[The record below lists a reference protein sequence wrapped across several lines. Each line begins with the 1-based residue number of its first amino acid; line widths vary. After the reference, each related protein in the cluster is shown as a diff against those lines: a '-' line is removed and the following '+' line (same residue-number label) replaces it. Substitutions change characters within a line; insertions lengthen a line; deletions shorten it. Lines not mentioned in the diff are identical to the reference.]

1 MPDGFA
7 FVQSVIRRGV
17 EHGSRLVLN
26 DRQVRLM
33 ESDPRPSSE
42 RVILGRD
49 IVLSRDI
56 DEVLNALCMVE
67 IHPFIQMSNDFF
79 KATTM
84 AIEFVTVF
92 CTCNEISK
100 ISLILI

>member
-1 MPDGFA
+1 MPDGFD

-17 EHGSRLVLN
+17 EHGSRLVLK
-26 DRQVRLM
+26 DQVTLM

-56 DEVLNALCMVE
+56 GKVLNALCMVE
-67 IHPFIQMSNDFF
+67 IHPLIHSN
-79 KATTM
+79 
-84 AIEFVTVF
+84 VQ
-92 CTCNEISK
+92 
-100 ISLILI
+100 